1 MNGPLDANPKLRF
14 DHLLDDD
21 DANESIFMDHHGAH
35 SGAGGSS
42 AMRAPGLTLK
52 EQEQVLDR
60 LRKENHD
67 LRMKIYFME
76 ERLQHL
82 TPAHMNAA
90 IAENIDLK
98 IKLRQLAEENG
109 KLANAAKNSVG
120 TDAVA
125 EWEAREQEYSAR
137 LDQAAQH
144 VEQLD
149 LQVMNLRAEKLQLE
163 DKLADETDARAQAAA
178 QRDLAVAEVDALRTQ
193 LEFATA
199 QANGFKQDLMD
210 AGTGRSHP
218 PVSGTSGTPSSK
230 RRQSSRRRRDESAHQ
245 PAAATLSR
253 AEYLDKMNHF
263 KAQITAQNLIIASR
277 EGEIDRLQTQVATLT
292 RDLHH
297 GMQELESARASGTA
311 GVSLDRPA
319 SRSGGGSTASL
330 RIQISEM
337 HRQLGDQAVQSAALS
352 KELKDKHAAHEQALA
367 GLMGAWSEDQQSHK
381 TALAETKRKLA
392 AALRQVAQLQAQ
404 IRDLQAQRAHA
415 DQQNQAAAYAAAD
428 RDAERDADV
437 AQMADQVAQL
447 EAEVASK
454 DDEIQALQTELA
466 DRVREE
472 HGLQAAV
479 KALKARIDSAGGSA
493 STTAAHVAALEAEVA
508 RAEAHAAD
516 LDARWRQEVAARA
529 AAEQREATRIADV
542 DARARREADRARAL
556 ERQVRAL
563 ERDRDAVQDVHDRD
577 VAEAADA
584 ARRAADVERAKE
596 FDEYKRQVAAL
607 DRAHK
612 EARDALAN
620 VKAELKARDAEVSS
634 VRAQL
639 ARWQAEAAAH
649 HDRLTHLVAEN
660 QALLAQSRGQQ
671 TEAYRLLSEQYQQ
684 LKKQHL
690 ETLEAL
696 QATQQQVSAEHE
708 SARSK
713 SPMAAILYQWYVQL
727 SAVLGKNMDSITPST
742 PASVMEDVIDQRL
755 RDLAALRDQ
764 FTADVRAVEA
774 HWSAEFKLL
783 LAKLDRKTA
792 QADKSESAI
801 RTATAHVKKWKV
813 QVAQLQ
819 QHVKQSEAAVAAAEA
834 VAQAA
839 QAQLGEAMDRHGD
852 GHWVSRVREME
863 AKLRE
868 TEERIRR
875 ERSGARE
882 KVQELIGTVREL
894 ERQLESAKKMNFQY
908 HDLIQHQKSKL
919 EAAMHMSGERKFDK
933 FKEEYLKLERTLD
946 QKERALN
953 RALSRTDIATDLT
966 RLRIDDSLGSP
977 TTSTAP
983 SSSAAAIGVTGSMA
997 SFGSTTSTHSSTDF
1011 LLRGHTPSPNLTAF
1025 RPPPPA
1031 AATARTSAP
1040 AAVPRTT
1047 TTTSVAQRARLA
1059 TTGADSVLSSTHALR
1074 AAAAAAGY
1082 HRPRSSAETAA
1093 ARAESTIRRPA
1104 SSSAL
1109 RAAAPMSNGSASGR
1123 SSPAGST
1130 ARGEAVAESPSART
1144 PKAGDK

>member
-21 DANESIFMDHHGAH
+21 DANESIFMDQHLAPGSA
-35 SGAGGSS
+35 GAGGAS
-42 AMRAPGLTLK
+42 AARAPGLTLK

-109 KLANAAKNSVG
+109 KLASAAANSVG

-125 EWEAREQEYSAR
+125 EWEAREQEFTAR

-149 LQVMNLRAEKLQLE
+149 VQVMNLRAEKLQLE
-163 DKLADETDARAQAAA
+163 DKLADETDMRAQAAA

-218 PVSGTSGTPSSK
+218 PVSGTPSSK

-245 PAAATLSR
+245 PAATLSR

-277 EGEIDRLQTQVATLT
+277 EAEIDRLQNQVATLT

-297 GMQELESARASGTA
+297 GMQELEIARAAGGA

-319 SRSGGGSTASL
+319 SRTGGSGSAASL

-437 AQMADQVAQL
+437 AHLADQVAQL
-447 EAEVASK
+447 EAEVAAK

-529 AAEQREATRIADV
+529 AAEQREASRMADV

-563 ERDRDAVQDVHDRD
+563 ERDRDTVQDVHDRD

-612 EARDALAN
+612 EAREALAN
-620 VKAELKARDAEVSS
+620 VKGELKARDAEVSS

-690 ETLEAL
+690 ETLETL

-819 QHVKQSEAAVAAAEA
+819 QQVRQSEAAVAAAEA

-852 GHWVSRVREME
+852 GHWVARVREME

-983 SSSAAAIGVTGSMA
+983 SSSAAGMAVTGSMA

-1059 TTGADSVLSSTHALR
+1059 TAGADSVLSSTHALR

-1109 RAAAPMSNGSASGR
+1109 RAAAAMSNGSASGR

-1130 ARGEAVAESPSART
+1130 GARRGSVANS
-1144 PKAGDK
+1144 

>member
-1 MNGPLDANPKLRF
+1 MRVHRPRRSAIWRWPKWMRYARSSSLRP
-14 DHLLDDD
+14 
-21 DANESIFMDHHGAH
+21 
-35 SGAGGSS
+35 
-42 AMRAPGLTLK
+42 RRPT
-52 EQEQVLDR
+52 
-60 LRKENHD
+60 
-67 LRMKIYFME
+67 
-76 ERLQHL
+76 
-82 TPAHMNAA
+82 
-90 IAENIDLK
+90 
-98 IKLRQLAEENG
+98 
-109 KLANAAKNSVG
+109 
-120 TDAVA
+120 
-125 EWEAREQEYSAR
+125 
-137 LDQAAQH
+137 
-144 VEQLD
+144 
-149 LQVMNLRAEKLQLE
+149 
-163 DKLADETDARAQAAA
+163 
-178 QRDLAVAEVDALRTQ
+178 
-193 LEFATA
+193 
-199 QANGFKQDLMD
+199 GFKQDLMD
-210 AGTGRSHP
+210 VGTGRSHP
-218 PVSGTSGTPSSK
+218 PVSGSGTPSSSK

-245 PAAATLSR
+245 PATLSR

-277 EGEIDRLQTQVATLT
+277 EAEIDRLQAQVATLT

-297 GMQELESARASGTA
+297 GMHELEIARAAGGA
-311 GVSLDRPA
+311 GVSLDLPA
-319 SRSGGGSTASL
+319 SRSGSGSAASL

-352 KELKDKHAAHEQALA
+352 KELKDKHVAHEQALA

-437 AQMADQVAQL
+437 AHLADQVAQL
-447 EAEVASK
+447 EAEVAAK

-479 KALKARIDSAGGSA
+479 KALKARMDSAGGSA

-563 ERDRDAVQDVHDRD
+563 ERDRDVAQDVHDRD

-612 EARDALAN
+612 EAREALAN
-620 VKAELKARDAEVSS
+620 AKAELKARDAEVSS

-696 QATQQQVSAEHE
+696 QATQLQVSAEHE

-713 SPMAAILYQWYVQL
+713 SPMAAILYQWYIQL

-819 QHVKQSEAAVAAAEA
+819 QQVRQSEAAVAAAEA

-852 GHWVSRVREME
+852 GHWVARVREME

-908 HDLIQHQKSKL
+908 HDLIQHQKNKL

-977 TTSTAP
+977 TTSMAP
-983 SSSAAAIGVTGSMA
+983 SSSAPGMAVTGSMA

-1031 AATARTSAP
+1031 AAATTRTSAP
-1040 AAVPRTT
+1040 AAVQRSTA
-1047 TTTSVAQRARLA
+1047 TTSAAQRARLA
-1059 TTGADSVLSSTHALR
+1059 TAGADSVLSSTHALR

-1082 HRPRSSAETAA
+1082 HRPRSSGETAA

-1109 RAAAPMSNGSASGR
+1109 RAAAAMSNGSASGR

-1130 ARGEAVAESPSART
+1130 GPRRGSVANS
-1144 PKAGDK
+1144 